1 MLKQYKLLAN
11 AIILMAVKDYRETE
25 SQREKEEII
34 QFFRS
39 DWFKA
44 LTNIDCEYLIK
55 RLKSEGG
62 TKK

>member
-1 MLKQYKLLAN
+1 MLKPYEKLAN
-11 AIILMAVKDYRETE
+11 AIVKQAVNDYRETE
-25 SQREKEEII
+25 SQSEKEDILR
-34 QFFRS
+34 FFHS

>member
-25 SQREKEEII
+25 SQREKDEII

-55 RLKSEGG
+55 RLKTEGG

>member
-25 SQREKEEII
+25 SQREKDDILR
-34 QFFRS
+34 FFRS
-39 DWFKA
+39 DLFKA

>member
-1 MLKQYKLLAN
+1 MLKQYKLQAN

-25 SQREKEEII
+25 SQREKDEII

>member
-1 MLKQYKLLAN
+1 MLKPYEKLAN
-11 AIILMAVKDYRETE
+11 AIVMQAVKDYRETE
-25 SQREKEEII
+25 SQREKDEII

>member
-25 SQREKEEII
+25 SQREKEDILR
-34 QFFRS
+34 FFRS